1 MAEKIVAIADFSII
15 PIGTG
20 KTSMGE
26 YIAAAVRAIEKD
38 KRIRYEVTSMGTI
51 MEGERLEDLLAAV
64 GRAHEAVFAKGIK
77 RIESVVKI
85 DDRRDKPRTKELK
98 VSRIKAEITK
108 I

>member
-1 MAEKIVAIADFSII
+1 MAEKVVAIADFSIV

-26 YIAAAVRAIEKD
+26 YIAAAVRAIETD
-38 KRIRYEVTSMGTI
+38 KRIRCEVTSMGTI
-51 MEGERLEDLLAAV
+51 MEGELGDLLAAV

-77 RIESVVKI
+77 RIESVIKI

-98 VSRIKAEITK
+98 VSRIKAEIAK

>member
-1 MAEKIVAIADFSII
+1 MVEKVVAIVDFSIV

-26 YIAAAVRAIEKD
+26 YIAAAIRAIEKD

-77 RIESVVKI
+77 RVESIIKI
-85 DDRRDKPRTKELK
+85 DDRRDKSRTKELK
-98 VSRIKAEITK
+98 VSRIKEEMAK